1 MMSIVPV
8 FRMLTEDCQRENK
21 EMRDANEMTRKY
33 LDNIL
38 IEERL
43 IDAKVS
49 DITFDIWGKSFS
61 TPITTPA
68 FSHLPVYSEGRENG
82 LIEYSRAM
90 SEMGAMN
97 WVGMGDND
105 AIGPVMD
112 ACDGTVRIIKPYAD
126 RDKIFKQIDFAKEH
140 GALAV
145 GIDTDHIFGMDGEL
159 DVVIGEKMDLQSSEY
174 IREYVEYAKIPF
186 IIKGVLSVKD
196 ALKAAECGVKGIV
209 VSHHH
214 GRMPYAIPP
223 LMVLPDIRK
232 SLKDYPDMKI
242 FVDCHIDSGADA
254 YKAIALGADAVSV
267 GRVILPSLEKNGV
280 KGVVDFISAMNA
292 ELKTI
297 MNFTGAGTLKE
308 IDSSIL
314 WDGSRINI

>member
-1 MMSIVPV
+1 MQI
-8 FRMLTEDCQRENK
+8 N
-21 EMRDANEMTRKY
+21 MRDANEMTRKY
-33 LDNIL
+33 LDSIL

-43 IDAKVS
+43 IGAEIS
-49 DITFDIWGKSFS
+49 DITFEIWGKSFS

-90 SEMGAMN
+90 NDLGAMN
-97 WVGMGDND
+97 WVGMGENE

-112 ACDGTVRIIKPYAD
+112 ACKGTVRIIKPYAD

-145 GIDTDHIFGMDGEL
+145 GIDTDHIFGMDGGM
-159 DVVIGEKMDLQSSEY
+159 DVVIGELMATQSEAQ
-174 IREYVEYAKIPF
+174 IRELVDYAGIPF
-186 IIKGVLSVKD
+186 IIKGVLSKTD
-196 ALKAAECGVKGIV
+196 ALVAAENGVQGIV

-223 LMVLPDIRK
+223 LMVLPEIK
-232 SLKDYPDMKI
+232 EAMKAYPDMKI

-254 YKAIALGADAVSV
+254 YKALALGADAVSV
-267 GRVILPSLEKNGV
+267 GRAILPDLEKAGV
-280 KGVVDFISAMNA
+280 GGAKQYIEKMNA

-297 MNFTGAGTLKE
+297 MNFTGTKNLKCM
-308 IDSSIL
+308 DASTL
-314 WDGSRINI
+314 WDINGVHRK